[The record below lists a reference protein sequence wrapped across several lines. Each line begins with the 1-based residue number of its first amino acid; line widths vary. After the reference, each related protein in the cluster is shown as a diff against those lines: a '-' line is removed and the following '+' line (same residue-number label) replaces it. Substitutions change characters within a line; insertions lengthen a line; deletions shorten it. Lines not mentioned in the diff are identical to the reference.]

1 MAEKLKAHIIVSG
14 RVQRVHFRE
23 KTREKA
29 EEFGVFGWVKNLSDG
44 RVEAVF
50 EGEKA
55 KVEEMVEWARKGPF
69 WAKVNGLETSWEEYQ
84 AEFSNFEIRY

>member
-55 KVEEMVEWARKGPF
+55 KVEEMVKWARKGPF